1 MQWNIDG
8 VRASAENQPLPRT
21 LPPFQYPT
29 GPSQATKHAVTP
41 LQVFQLLLMSTVL
54 EPIVHQTK
62 LFASQKKVNL
72 ELCLEE
78 MQAFL
83 GLNIA
88 MGVLRL
94 PQVRDYWSTHDI
106 LATPWFPSVMS
117 RDRFFLVLRY
127 LHLVDSTQQKKK
139 GEVGFNILFKVSNG
153 S

>member
-1 MQWNIDG
+1 
-8 VRASAENQPLPRT
+8 
-21 LPPFQYPT
+21 
-29 GPSQATKHAVTP
+29 
-41 LQVFQLLLMSTVL
+41 MSTVL
-54 EPIVHQTK
+54 ESIVHQTK

-106 LATPWFPSVMS
+106 LVTPWFPIKCDVKRSLFPHSEVFAS
-117 RDRFFLVLRY
+117 CR
-127 LHLVDSTQQKKK
+127 LHLTEEKR
-139 GEVGFNILFKVSNG
+139 G
-153 S
+153 SRF

>member
-1 MQWNIDG
+1 MAIFDAHALTLVCREGFQWNVDDIG
-8 VRASAENQPLPRT
+8 TSAENQPLPRI

-29 GPSQATKHAVTP
+29 GPSQATKCAVTS

-54 EPIVHQTK
+54 ESIVHQTK
-62 LFASQKKVNL
+62 LFASQKKANL

-78 MQAFL
+78 MQTFL

-106 LATPWFPSVMS
+106 LATP
-117 RDRFFLVLRY
+117 
-127 LHLVDSTQQKKK
+127 
-139 GEVGFNILFKVSNG
+139 
-153 S
+153 